1 MGIKRIVIV
10 VWVLTVAAFLPSRAR
25 CAEYASSGESSV
37 RGKVEVSAPLRGEHR
52 RIELRVSGAEEGDS
66 AKGWLRL
73 WSADGS
79 RETKVDLVYL
89 RVDGEYAWLA
99 GECKEDTDGLQGRWV
114 FLAVHDGGKP
124 GRLVDHIWLEWLGE
138 GAEGRAEA
146 KSKVENLDT
155 PAESKSIESGDIE
168 VKE

>member
-10 VWVLTVAAFLPSRAR
+10 VWVLTVAAFLPSQAR

-37 RGKVEVSAPLRGEHR
+37 RGKVEVSAERSEHC
-52 RIELRVSGAEEGDS
+52 RIELRVSGADGEDS
-66 AKGWLRL
+66 AKGRLRL

-114 FLAVHDGGKP
+114 FLAVHDGGEP
-124 GRLVDHIWLEWLGE
+124 GRLVDHIWMEWLGE
-138 GAEGRAEA
+138 GQAGMAQA